1 MAKKKGFIDKMLHG
15 DDVEVKEK
23 EEARSEPLADKPK
36 ASSKKYSDHPKFDKF
51 KGEKK

>member
-15 DDVEVKEK
+15 DEVEKEQ
-23 EEARSEPLADKPK
+23 EEARSEPLAESPK
-36 ASSKKYSDHPKFDKF
+36 ASGKKYSDHQKFDKF